1 MVLKGRRSDR
11 KGKKG
16 KENDRESEEEGKGNG
31 FSFHFFFL
39 AVRVGRK
46 SIGSINNGDK
56 DVGFFGLVGVN
67 GTWR

>member
-1 MVLKGRRSDR
+1 MTERAKRERKMIEKVKRKERGMVFPSI
-11 KGKKG
+11 
-16 KENDRESEEEGKGNG
+16 
-31 FSFHFFFL
+31 FFL